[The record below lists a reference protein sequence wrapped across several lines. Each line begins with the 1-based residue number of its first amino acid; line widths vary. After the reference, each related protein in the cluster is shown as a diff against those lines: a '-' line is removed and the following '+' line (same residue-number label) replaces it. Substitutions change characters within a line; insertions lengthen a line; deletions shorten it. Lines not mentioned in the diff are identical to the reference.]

1 MKINLLIILIL
12 INSIKSINFNYS
24 ITAPKY
30 ALIIGLIMGLIH
42 ELIKVV
48 KQVE

>member
-12 INSIKSINFNYS
+12 INFIKFTNF

-30 ALIIGLIMGLIH
+30 GLIMDPHKGP
-42 ELIKVV
+42 IKVV

>member
-12 INSIKSINFNYS
+12 INSTKSINSNYS

-30 ALIIGLIMGLIH
+30 GLIMDPHKGP
-42 ELIKVV
+42 IKVV